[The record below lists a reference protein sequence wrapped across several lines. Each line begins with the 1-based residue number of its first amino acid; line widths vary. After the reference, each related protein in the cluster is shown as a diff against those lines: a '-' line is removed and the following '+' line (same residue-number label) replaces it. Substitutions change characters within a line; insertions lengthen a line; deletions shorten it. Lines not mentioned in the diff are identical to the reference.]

1 MNEAGVFKG
10 IPDMYLEQVKRDFE
24 NKINIIKPN
33 IQPKDTL
40 ITLNKRVLTEMMID
54 MAKYKGVPS
63 APMQTQVPSIVTAKD
78 ISAQRQDQFRSV
90 FEKKKE
96 EFNLF
101 SNKPPSSID
110 FSDKLDKPI
119 GSEIEDMLAATIAR
133 RNNDLNIVLD
143 KQDTLTATKWINSD
157 NGASANSNASASA
170 NNIANN
176 IINSATSSMNNT
188 NNANHFIKI
197 GKSTNLDN
205 NSIIDI
211 SKPKQVRFTDSK
223 PTIIENNNISLSL
236 SENPSDENY
245 KMTPLKLTDENDNEN
260 DEDVSAFL
268 SVLNNKQPLINA
280 DSDSDA
286 NANANVDDINAM
298 NYMYDKIKSL
308 FEERMNR
315 FESIMIR
322 FEEKI
327 DRIEKNIELLQIHK
341 NNNSYNDSNI
351 DNDNATDNTRDNYI
365 NQISMHINKIVNER
379 EELEE
384 SS

>member
-1 MNEAGVFKG
+1 
-10 IPDMYLEQVKRDFE
+10 
-24 NKINIIKPN
+24 
-33 IQPKDTL
+33 
-40 ITLNKRVLTEMMID
+40 
-54 MAKYKGVPS
+54 
-63 APMQTQVPSIVTAKD
+63 
-78 ISAQRQDQFRSV
+78 
-90 FEKKKE
+90 
-96 EFNLF
+96 
-101 SNKPPSSID
+101 
-110 FSDKLDKPI
+110 
-119 GSEIEDMLAATIAR
+119 
-133 RNNDLNIVLD
+133 
-143 KQDTLTATKWINSD
+143 
-157 NGASANSNASASA
+157 
-170 NNIANN
+170 
-176 IINSATSSMNNT
+176 MNNT

-245 KMTPLKLTDENDNEN
+245 KMTPLKLTDEMNIDNEN
-260 DEDVSAFL
+260 DEDVYAFL

-280 DSDSDA
+280 DSDSVA

-341 NNNSYNDSNI
+341 NNNSYSDSNI
-351 DNDNATDNTRDNYI
+351 DNDNANVNTSDNERDNYI
-365 NQISMHINKIVNER
+365 HQISMHINKIVNER
-379 EELEE
+379 EELE
-384 SS
+384 SSSSPSSTSSM